1 VKSLLKTDL
10 SKITKNDTAIIFI
23 DEDSIKESSVSLL
36 SGSGFLSGFDLKYFN
51 ASSSEILFA
60 KLENKPALVIC
71 GIGSL
76 QKYND
81 ENLRNCAASAI
92 KFCITK
98 KIRKASVIVPEIKN
112 QLPADIIRVVA
123 EGSMLANYVFNKYKS
138 DRDGESPLDTI
149 EFYTSSKEDAS
160 IVRDIQIIANNT
172 ILCRDLIN
180 DTTDEV
186 NPVSFAGLSMQIAAE
201 TGLTCTVYEKKD
213 IEQKKMGLLLAVN
226 RGSVIE
232 PRLIIL
238 DYAGDGKSKKVFG
251 LVGKGITFDSGGM
264 DLKPPASMETMRS
277 DMAGAAAVLYTMKT
291 LAELKVKKNVR
302 AVIPLTENM
311 LSSNAF
317 RPGDIFTSYN
327 GKTVEIGN
335 TDAEGRLILADAL
348 SFMEK
353 EIKPDVIVDLA
364 TLTGACIVT
373 FGETVA
379 AYLSTDEG
387 ISAALE
393 SSAVK
398 TGEKLWRLPF
408 YDDYDD
414 RMKSD
419 VADLNNMSSEK
430 NAGTIAGA
438 VFLRNFIEKIPW
450 AHIDIA
456 GTSWYSKARGYRP
469 KNATGYGIRLLIDLI
484 RNWE

>member
-1 VKSLLKTDL
+1 MRSSLKNDL
-10 SKITKNDTAIIFI
+10 SKINKNDTVILFI
-23 DEDSIKESSVSLL
+23 DEDSIKNGVVPEFF
-36 SGSGFLSGFDLKYFN
+36 GSGFLSGLDLNFFK
-51 ASSSEILFA
+51 ASSYDILSA
-60 KLENKPALVIC
+60 KLENKPAIVLC
-71 GIGSL
+71 GLGNIK
-76 QKYND
+76 KYNA
-81 ENLRNCAASAI
+81 ENFRNCAAAAV
-92 KFCITK
+92 KFCITR
-98 KIRKASVIVPEIKN
+98 KIRKASVIVPDIKD
-112 QLPADIIRVVA
+112 QPAADILRAVA

-138 DRDGESPLDTI
+138 DKDTENPLDNI
-149 EFYTSSKEDAS
+149 EFYTSSREDPAIVKE
-160 IVRDIQIIANNT
+160 VEFIANNT
-172 ILCRDLIN
+172 SLCRDLVN

-186 NPVSFAGLSMQIAAE
+186 NPVSFAGMAMKISADS
-201 TGLTCTVYEKKD
+201 GLTCTVYEKKD
-213 IEQKKMGLLLAVN
+213 IEQMKMGLLLAVN
-226 RGSVIE
+226 RGSNLE
-232 PRLIIL
+232 PRLIVL

-317 RPGDIFTSYN
+317 RPGDIYTSYS

-379 AYLSTDEG
+379 GFLSTDEAV
-387 ISAALE
+387 SSALE
-393 SSAVK
+393 SSAAK

-408 YDDYDD
+408 YEDYDD
-414 RMKSD
+414 RMKSEI
-419 VADLNNMSSEK
+419 ADLNNMSSEK
-430 NAGTIAGA
+430 NAGTISGA
-438 VFLRNFIEKIPW
+438 VFFRSFIEKTPW

-456 GTSWYSKARGYRP
+456 GTSWYTKARGYRP
-469 KNATGYGIRLLIDLI
+469 KNATGYGIRLLLDLI
-484 RNWE
+484 RNWK